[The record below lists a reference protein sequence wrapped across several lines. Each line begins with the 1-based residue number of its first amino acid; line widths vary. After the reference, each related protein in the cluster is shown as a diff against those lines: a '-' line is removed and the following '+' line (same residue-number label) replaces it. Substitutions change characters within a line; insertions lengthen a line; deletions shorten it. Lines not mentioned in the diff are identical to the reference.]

1 MNIAI
6 FDLDGTLNTSTQRK
20 HLIPARKDIRINSAW
35 LPWHEAFK
43 LETLCDPLIHQ
54 AAQMHAEG
62 WTIFVVS
69 NRTDSLGQATG
80 NHLMASGFPP
90 AHYVLRGTDDNRKP
104 TAWKANTIAVL
115 LATMEEGHVV
125 FFDDDVDAIAEVANC
140 LKSRTK
146 INYDGV
152 VVKHSTVQEK
162 PQNGAGNHTIKEVC
176 Y

>member
-20 HLIPARKDIRINSAW
+20 HLTPAKKDIRTNSAW

-43 LETLCDPLIHQ
+43 LETLCDPLIRQ
-54 AAQMHAEG
+54 AAELYEAG

-69 NRTDSLGQATG
+69 NRTDSLGEATG

-90 AHYVLRGTDDNRKP
+90 AHYVLRNTDDNRHP
-104 TAWKANTIAVL
+104 TAWKSNTIAVL
-115 LATMEEGHVV
+115 LATMKEGHVV
-125 FFDDDVDAIAEVANC
+125 FFDDDTNAIAEVANC
-140 LKSRTK
+140 LKSRTR
-146 INYDGV
+146 IIYDGV
-152 VVKHSTVQEK
+152 VVKLTATQEK
-162 PQNGAGNHTIKEVC
+162 PKNGAGNHTIKEVC